1 MKWFTKAT
9 AWILAACMG
18 LTAGVVPVN
27 AIAADEPG
35 QDVSGALVDGCKNNV
50 LNSQIQKLIGAEEKE
65 KINCRD
71 EVPLY
76 FQTDYP
82 DVPYGQGTVATSG
95 CGITSVAMV
104 ASYLTNE
111 DYFPDD
117 LAERFGSLDG
127 NNMERMEY
135 ASEALGLPLKEKT
148 YDWHIMVD
156 ALDHGE
162 IAIAMVN
169 ANSVFT
175 DSQHFIV
182 LTGITDEGKIMVN
195 DPNEANYF
203 SSKLK
208 DGFEDGFDEE
218 TISNG
223 FSGGWIYDCPKR
235 EVTRTASNETKETP
249 VEDVKNEEIVLK
261 NYGAVPP
268 YFQTDYPD
276 VRYSYGTIATSGCSV
291 TCVAMVAAYL
301 TGYDYMPDQLAKYFS
316 EFSGNNMQRLEYMSD
331 ELQLPWKKA
340 ENIHD
345 TFQALR
351 DGKVVIALMN
361 ENSLFTNSQ
370 HFIVLAGLKDN
381 GKIMVNDPNEANYS
395 QWNLKKAFIRGFD
408 EDDIMTGYS
417 GGWIYDPS
425 AMPEEPFIYIEEEIY
440 VEPRYPGIE
449 LTEGE
454 EELLARMVWCEAQGE
469 SFEGQQAVAEVV
481 LNRLFS
487 GEFQGSIR
495 RIIYAEDQFNSV
507 PYLDDAKPT
516 QTQYEAV
523 ERALTGPY
531 VLPIDVFYFAR
542 QAVNDN
548 VWGKI
553 GGHIFCYE
561 EG

>member
-1 MKWFTKAT
+1 MKWFERVTVWMLIASMFLTVGIVPANAKT
-9 AWILAACMG
+9 VDG
-18 LTAGVVPVN
+18 LGLST
-27 AIAADEPG
+27 E
-35 QDVSGALVDGCKNNV
+35 GALVGGCKNNV
-50 LNSQIQKLIGAEEKE
+50 LSSQIQKMVEAEEE
-65 KINCRD
+65 ERVCRD
-71 EVPLY
+71 VVPLY

-82 DVPYGQGTVATSG
+82 DTPYGGGTVATSG

-104 ASYLTNE
+104 ASFFSSE

-117 LAERFGSLDG
+117 LAERFGGVKG

-135 ASEALGLPLKEKT
+135 ASDALGLPLKEKT
-148 YDWHIMVD
+148 YDWHVVVD

-162 IAIAMVN
+162 IAIAMVD

-208 DGFEDGFDEE
+208 DGFENGFDQES
-218 TISNG
+218 ISDG

-235 EVTRTASNETKETP
+235 EVAQTASNETKETP
-249 VEDVKNEEIVLK
+249 AEVAEDEEIILK
-261 NYGAVPP
+261 DYGTVPP

-291 TCVAMVAAYL
+291 TCVAMVATYL
-301 TGYDYMPDQLAKYFS
+301 TGYDYMPDQLAEYFS

-331 ELQLPWKKA
+331 ELQLPWEKA
-340 ENIHD
+340 GNAHD
-345 TFQALR
+345 AFQALR

-370 HFIVLAGLKDN
+370 HFIVLAGLKDS

-395 QWNLKKAFIRGFD
+395 HWQLKKAFIRGFD

-417 GGWIYDPS
+417 GGWIYDPA
-425 AMPEEPFIYIEEEIY
+425 AMPEEPFIYIEEEVY

-449 LTEGE
+449 LTEG

-507 PYLDDAKPT
+507 PYLDDAEPT
-516 QTQYEAV
+516 QTQYEAI
-523 ERALTGPY
+523 ERALYGPY
-531 VLPIDVFYFAR
+531 VLPIDVFYFGR

-553 GGHIFCYE
+553 GGHIFCYG